1 MLYLISMGMDAG
13 PARECLQSLAGA
25 LQEASDAVS
34 RAQQLQQGAA
44 EEVAAELKG
53 SLDRVHANASHPA
66 SEPTQQLCWE
76 VKHMLL
82 CLWP

>member
-53 SLDRVHANASHPA
+53 SLDRVHAMQATLQASLHSSSA
-66 SEPTQQLCWE
+66 GR
-76 VKHMLL
+76 
-82 CLWP
+82 